1 MCPDNVLKKHK
12 RKSQPL
18 DLDRRQQIC
27 PFCTAELVVAMA
39 TTAAHIGGSGRG
51 AGPEHRSH
59 LVSRSY
65 RVLYFLPA
73 DSVP

>member
-27 PFCTAELVVAMA
+27 PFCMAELVVAMA
-39 TTAAHIGGSGRG
+39 TTAAHIRRLRARLTMGGSH
-51 AGPEHRSH
+51 AK
-59 LVSRSY
+59 
-65 RVLYFLPA
+65 
-73 DSVP
+73 

>member
-27 PFCTAELVVAMA
+27 PLCMAELVVAMA
-39 TTAAHIGGSGRG
+39 TTAAHIGGY
-51 AGPEHRSH
+51 AC
-59 LVSRSY
+59 VS
-65 RVLYFLPA
+65 A
-73 DSVP
+73 